1 MKNAIG
7 ELNGSVITVMAVASL
22 TVLFFMF
29 IWPMLKT
36 NLKNDARCSD
46 AICDVWMN
54 KNNMVYCYN
63 PGKSGAGI
71 SASDVFECPFRG

>member
-7 ELNGSVITVMAVASL
+7 DLNGSVITVMAVASL

-46 AICDVWMN
+46 AICDIGLN
-54 KNNMVYCYN
+54 RNDMVYCYN
-63 PGKSGAGI
+63 PSEDKAT
-71 SASDVFECPFRG
+71 ADVFECPFRG